1 MTNFK
6 ALSQAIP
13 THDYQ
18 PALQGA
24 LSWLGNRYLL
34 AEPLN
39 RRRDAAVPEIFK
51 AARPEHS
58 LAAVTVVVAPR
69 RSAA

>member
-1 MTNFK
+1 MKTNK
-6 ALSQAIP
+6 APRQKIP
-13 THDYQ
+13 THDYS

-39 RRRDAAVPEIFK
+39 RRRDERKLEAAEPLR
-51 AARPEHS
+51 AQ
-58 LAAVTVVVAPR
+58 
-69 RSAA
+69 

>member
-6 ALSQAIP
+6 ALSQTLP
-13 THDYQ
+13 KHDYQ

-34 AEPLN
+34 AEPVN
-39 RRRDAAVPEIFK
+39 RRPRD
-51 AARPEHS
+51 
-58 LAAVTVVVAPR
+58 TVQ
-69 RSAA
+69 RSEPQTEQPPAWKTVSMG

>member
-6 ALSQAIP
+6 ALSQAVP
-13 THDYQ
+13 QHDYR

-34 AEPLN
+34 AEPVN
-39 RRRDAAVPEIFK
+39 RRPDYLVQRSEPQN
-51 AARPEHS
+51 ARP
-58 LAAVTVVVAPR
+58 APTNVVSIR
-69 RSAA
+69 G

>member
-6 ALSQAIP
+6 ALTQAAP
-13 THDYQ
+13 PHDYQ

-24 LSWLGNRYLL
+24 LSWLGKRYLL

-39 RRRDAAVPEIFK
+39 KRNDDRQLQIIDPQRTLPALRIVSS
-51 AARPEHS
+51 R
-58 LAAVTVVVAPR
+58 
-69 RSAA
+69 

>member
-1 MTNFK
+1 MKKTK
-6 ALSQAIP
+6 QLKQAIP
-13 THDYQ
+13 THDYR

-39 RRRDAAVPEIFK
+39 RRPDDKNSQFPAM
-51 AARPEHS
+51 
-58 LAAVTVVVAPR
+58 PR
-69 RSAA
+69 A

>member
-1 MTNFK
+1 MKTNK
-6 ALSQAIP
+6 EPRQKIP
-13 THDYQ
+13 TYDYS

-39 RRRDAAVPEIFK
+39 RRRDEPKSPVSEPLRAQ
-51 AARPEHS
+51 
-58 LAAVTVVVAPR
+58 
-69 RSAA
+69 

>member
-6 ALSQAIP
+6 ALSQTIP
-13 THDYQ
+13 PHDYK

-24 LSWLGNRYLL
+24 LSWLGKRYLL

-39 RRRDAAVPEIFK
+39 RRNDGRKQDVSEPQRGAQPA
-51 AARPEHS
+51 
-58 LAAVTVVVAPR
+58 
-69 RSAA
+69 

>member
-1 MTNFK
+1 VTKFK

-24 LSWLGNRYLL
+24 LSWLGSRYLL

-39 RRRDAAVPEIFK
+39 RRRDAAVPDIFK
-51 AARPEHS
+51 AERPEHS
-58 LAAVTVVVAPR
+58 PGAVRVVVAPR
-69 RSAA
+69 GSTA

>member
-6 ALSQAIP
+6 ALSQTVP
-13 THDYQ
+13 PHDYR

-24 LSWLGNRYLL
+24 LSWLGKRYLL

-39 RRRDAAVPEIFK
+39 RRSEYRV
-51 AARPEHS
+51 ARSEPQS
-58 LAAVTVVVAPR
+58 APLR
-69 RSAA
+69 LPGASAIG

>member
-1 MTNFK
+1 LEIDVKTQKSMT
-6 ALSQAIP
+6 QPIP
-13 THDYQ
+13 QHDYR

-39 RRRDAAVPEIFK
+39 RRSDDRKLP
-51 AARPEHS
+51 AREPQR
-58 LAAVTVVVAPR
+58 A
-69 RSAA
+69 

>member
-1 MTNFK
+1 MTATRDWENNVTNFK
-6 ALSQAIP
+6 LLSQTNP
-13 THDYQ
+13 PHDYR

-39 RRRDAAVPEIFK
+39 RRSDGHKPQVNEPQRA
-51 AARPEHS
+51 
-58 LAAVTVVVAPR
+58 
-69 RSAA
+69 SA

>member
-1 MTNFK
+1 MKDTK
-6 ALSQAIP
+6 ALKKAIP
-13 THDYQ
+13 THDYR

-39 RRRDAAVPEIFK
+39 RRSEDKKPEFQTLQR
-51 AARPEHS
+51 A
-58 LAAVTVVVAPR
+58 
-69 RSAA
+69 

>member
-1 MTNFK
+1 MSNFK
-6 ALSQAIP
+6 VLSEKIP
-13 THDYQ
+13 PHDYR

-39 RRRDAAVPEIFK
+39 RRIDERKTAAVE
-51 AARPEHS
+51 
-58 LAAVTVVVAPR
+58 PR
-69 RSAA
+69 RAQPAVIRLGAIG

>member
-1 MTNFK
+1 MKTLK
-6 ALSQAIP
+6 VQKQTIP
-13 THDYQ
+13 SHDYR

-39 RRRDAAVPEIFK
+39 RRNDN
-51 AARPEHS
+51 
-58 LAAVTVVVAPR
+58 R
-69 RSAA
+69 RNDDRKPQGLIREMASSAGSTLLR

>member
-1 MTNFK
+1 VKNSK
-6 ALSQAIP
+6 KLKQAIP
-13 THDYQ
+13 THDYR

-39 RRRDAAVPEIFK
+39 RRPESADQRPKEPQF
-51 AARPEHS
+51 ARS
-58 LAAVTVVVAPR
+58 M
-69 RSAA
+69 

>member
-6 ALSQAIP
+6 ALSQTLP
-13 THDYQ
+13 QHDYR

-34 AEPLN
+34 AEPVN
-39 RRRDAAVPEIFK
+39 RRPDYEVQRSEAQNS
-51 AARPEHS
+51 RPAP
-58 LAAVTVVVAPR
+58 LKTVSMAG
-69 RSAA
+69 